1 MHLTEYFRLLAQ
13 YEAASNEEE
22 KRLILAQIDQLQQD
36 SAQQLLTED

>member
-22 KRLILAQIDQLQQD
+22 KRLILAQIDQLQNTD
-36 SAQQLLTED
+36 QQLLTED